1 MIMGIT
7 IVTVNKNNAV
17 GLSKTLKS
25 LSILNNKP
33 NRVVIID
40 GLSDDNP
47 LSVVNKYS
55 NVLNI
60 DFISEDDNGIYDAM
74 NKGKLLVYN
83 GLIHYLNSGDI
94 VIGEP
99 YCFSHEEPF
108 RLRVNTA
115 SNLFCLLDIP
125 IRNDGTFCH
134 QGLVFPFNHELYN
147 TNYKISADF
156 DIILRT
162 FPMGVKSLPVN
173 NSGGVLFDLDGISST
188 KPFQRD
194 LESVM
199 ILFRRVELIKMV
211 NFIFGRIVS
220 LPRYLLK
227 NVGRLYL

>member
-1 MIMGIT
+1 VGIT

-17 GLSKTLKS
+17 GLSKTLGS

-33 NRVVIID
+33 NRVIVID
-40 GLSDDNP
+40 GMSNDNP
-47 LSVVNKYS
+47 LSIINKHS
-55 NVLNI
+55 NALNI
-60 DFISEDDNGIYDAM
+60 DFISEDDDGIYDAM
-74 NKGKLLVYN
+74 NKGKLLVSN
-83 GLIHYLNSGDI
+83 GLIHYLNSGDV

-115 SNLFCLLDIP
+115 SNLFCLLDVP

-134 QGLVFPFNHELYN
+134 QGLLFPFNHELYN

-162 FPMGVKSLPVN
+162 FPAGVKSLPEN
-173 NSGGVLFDLDGISST
+173 NSGGVLFDLEGVSST

-194 LESVM
+194 LESLM
-199 ILFRRVELIKMV
+199 ILFRRMELIKIA
-211 NFIFGRIVS
+211 NFLFGRIES

-227 NVGRLYL
+227 KLSRY